1 MTESRATTEHA
12 TTAPAGPAQV
22 GPQGWWGRI
31 DRGDLVRTAVVAG
44 FVVGVAVLD
53 RTGAPPAVVAA
64 AAVVGLLIGCWPIL
78 AEAWGD
84 VRARRMSME
93 LSMLIAIAAAAAIGV
108 WVTAL
113 VITVFVLAAEIL
125 EDLSLDRG
133 RDALTDLMAFL
144 PTTVDVVD
152 GEVVTSVP
160 LSALAPGKMVVVS
173 PGGGVPVD
181 GTVVAGASSLDQS
194 RITGESMPVDVRVG
208 SSVYAGSVNQTGA
221 LQVRAERVGA
231 DSSYGQIVETV
242 RAAQSAQTPAQRW
255 ADRFAAWLVYL
266 ALAGATVTY
275 LVTRDWQATI
285 SVVVVAGACGIAA
298 GTPLASLAAI
308 GRAARSGAF
317 IKAGTYLE
325 RLSTVD
331 TVVFDKTGTLTTGVL
346 RVTDVR
352 PADGIT
358 VDGLLAATAG
368 AEWYSEHP
376 IGRAITGHAADRG
389 LPVRAAADFDYQP
402 GHGVTATVDGHRVR
416 AGNTRLVPEATT
428 PTQDN
433 GGGSAVHVAI
443 GDRYAGSIL
452 VADTVRASS
461 RQAVADLHR
470 LGLQTVMITGDTA
483 QTAQAVAHEVGIDEV
498 HAELLPADKAG
509 HVQALRQSGRRLAM
523 VGDGVNDA
531 PSLAK
536 ADVGIAMGTGTD
548 IARET
553 ADVILISADLADL
566 TQTLRIARRARR
578 IVLANFIGTIAA
590 DLVGMALAALGIL
603 GPVLAAIVHV
613 GSESAFI
620 LNSARLVPGRQ
631 APRSTA
637 LPDQV
642 RASPGAQR

>member
-352 PADGIT
+352 PANGIT

-402 GHGVTATVDGHRVR
+402 GHGVIATVDGHRVR

-566 TQTLRIARRARR
+566 TQALRIARRARR
-578 IVLANFIGTIAA
+578 IVLANFIGTIAV

-631 APRSTA
+631 APRSA
-637 LPDQV
+637 AVPDQV